1 MKTVSLRDM
10 TKDELLQKR
19 HDLKEELFNLN
30 MRKAL
35 KELDN
40 PLKLRTIRR
49 DIARIETLLNEDAKG
64 IRAIVDSKVS
74 ILDAGSAKSSSEKAE
89 NDN

>member
-1 MKTVSLRDM
+1 MKIESLRDL
-10 TKDELLQKR
+10 TKDELLQKH

-49 DIARIETLLNEDAKG
+49 DIARIETLLTEDRKK
-64 IRAIVDSKVS
+64 IRTIVDTKVS
-74 ILDAGSAKSSSEKAE
+74 ILDSVDKKSPSETAQ
-89 NDN
+89 NDK

>member
-10 TKDELLQKR
+10 TKDELLQKQ

-49 DIARIETLLNEDAKG
+49 DIARIETLMNEDAKG
-64 IRAIVDSKVS
+64 IRSIVDSKVS
-74 ILDAGSAKSSSEKAE
+74 ILDAGNKKSSKIAE